1 MKQDKTLRNSI
12 ELRNAH
18 TQLNPFCNQ
27 VNCFALLC
35 VALTQL
41 SFEKLFFFYFSI
53 LFLGSKILSPF
64 ILL

>member
-41 SFEKLFFFYFSI
+41 SFEK
-53 LFLGSKILSPF
+53 
-64 ILL
+64 